1 MYKRQVSNRRGN
13 PLPYASVTV
22 SYTHLD
28 VYKRQ
33 QKYGSISS
41 CNYDSKWKF
50 SFVSVIKTINI
61 QFNNQAEPD
70 RHYCSCLRNDDKVCK
85 LSLIHI

>member
-1 MYKRQVSNRRGN
+1 MKVKLLDWKW
-13 PLPYASVTV
+13 LP
-22 SYTHLD
+22 
-28 VYKRQ
+28 
-33 QKYGSISS
+33 KYGSISS

-85 LSLIHI
+85 YKDVLQIIKYKT